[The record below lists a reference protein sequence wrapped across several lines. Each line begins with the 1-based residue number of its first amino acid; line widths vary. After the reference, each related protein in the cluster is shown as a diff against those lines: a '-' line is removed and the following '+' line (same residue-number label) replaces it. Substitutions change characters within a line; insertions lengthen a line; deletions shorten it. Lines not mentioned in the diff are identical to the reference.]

1 MKMKSSLILFS
12 VLSLRAGAASVITS
26 GHLDA
31 PGFGY
36 ANGEFE
42 PHLHASAGAVIDGVT
57 ISSDAEFE
65 PNELIIAV
73 PASSTITVG
82 SSTYYWLPEDHQA
95 AEEADAPFVGFG
107 LEELVDT
114 DWAGGTVTITLL
126 GFSGPGN
133 FLLWQ
138 DDGLGGQNL
147 FVDTAN
153 NLTAFTLAAGSHS
166 HFNWGFTDNATYT
179 LEFQISGD
187 HVIDGVK
194 SDSAGFTYMV
204 PEPSSVLLGLAGMA
218 LMFRRNRV
226 I

>member
-1 MKMKSSLILFS
+1 MKLKPSLIL
-12 VLSLRAGAASVITS
+12 LSALALPAEAASVITS
-26 GHLDA
+26 GHIDA

-36 ANGEFE
+36 VDGEFE

-65 PNELIIAV
+65 PDELIIAV

-82 SSTYYWLPEDHQA
+82 STTYYWLPEDHQN
-95 AEEADAPFVGFG
+95 AEDAGAPFVGFG
-107 LEELVDT
+107 LEELTDT
-114 DWAGGTVTITLL
+114 DWSGGTVTITLL
-126 GFSGPGN
+126 NFNGPGD

-138 DDGLGGQNL
+138 DDGLGGLNF

-153 NLTAFTLAAGSHS
+153 NQTSFTLTAGSHS
-166 HFNWGFTDNATYT
+166 HFNWGFTDNATYS
-179 LEFQISGD
+179 LEFQISGN
-187 HVIDGVK
+187 HVTDGVK
-194 SDSAGFTYMV
+194 SASAGFTYMV